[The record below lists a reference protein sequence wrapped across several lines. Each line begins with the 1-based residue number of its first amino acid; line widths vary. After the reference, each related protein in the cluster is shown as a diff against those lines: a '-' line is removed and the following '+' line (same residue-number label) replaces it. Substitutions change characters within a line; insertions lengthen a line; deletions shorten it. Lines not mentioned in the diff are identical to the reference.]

1 MIFAIPL
8 VVQGVQGEA
17 IFLSGAS
24 WLSKSSTPWIF
35 RSALA
40 FFEIYNHQL
49 VLISQ
54 FRKVPDLFQTSVPF
68 MEEGLD
74 TPERAALRDADAAR
88 SYGGGSSA
96 AEIETNA

>member
-1 MIFAIPL
+1 MQGATQWKQFSGSSAGHNYPHTQCSGSAI
-8 VVQGVQGEA
+8 
-17 IFLSGAS
+17 
-24 WLSKSSTPWIF
+24 
-35 RSALA
+35 ALA
-40 FFEIYNHQL
+40 
-49 VLISQ
+49 S
-54 FRKVPDLFQTSVPF
+54 QTSVPF